1 MRFVIHNVDTNGITI
16 GQVTEVYAIHFQ
28 KHSSMQRK
36 ENINIRQQI
45 TLNNMPSPAQFTNL

>member
-1 MRFVIHNVDTNGITI
+1 LEFIIHNVDTNGITI
-16 GQVTEVYAIHFQ
+16 RKATEVNAIHFQ

-45 TLNNMPSPAQFTNL
+45 ALNHMPSPAQFTNF